1 MANIQIIGGGAIGL
15 LLAGRLAAS
24 GARVCLRTRTR
35 AQADELAARG
45 VTVLSAP
52 GEADV
57 RAAVDA
63 AALDD
68 VWDGPAGD
76 TLLAVKQTA
85 LTPAFVDR
93 MDAVLPP
100 GASVTAFCNGIG
112 HTDLLASRLP
122 GRSVFAAVTTEGA
135 LRVDAT
141 TVRHTGRGEI
151 RLGPAPLFERGGTVF
166 ATGEESAAAPL
177 AAMLKQAGFSA
188 TLSNDMA
195 QRMLRKL
202 LGNAVVNP
210 LTALLRVQ
218 NGALVRTP
226 ERLTLMRTLFD
237 ETLSVL
243 EASGL
248 RSEDDLWEEVLDLC
262 ARTAANR
269 SSMLQDVLAGRPTEI
284 ASINGAV
291 ARLAAQHGKEAPYN
305 ESLVALVS
313 AMRGDDR
320 EG

>member
-1 MANIQIIGGGAIGL
+1 MASIQIIGGGAIGL

-24 GARVCLRTRTR
+24 GVRVCVRTRTR
-35 AQADELAARG
+35 AQADELAALG
-45 VTVLSAP
+45 VTVQSSL

-57 RAAVDA
+57 RADVDA

-68 VWDGPAGD
+68 EGAGPVSD

-85 LTPAFVDR
+85 LTPAFLYR
-93 MDAVLPP
+93 LGTVLPP

-112 HTDLLASRLP
+112 HTDLLAAHLP
-122 GRSVFAAVTTEGA
+122 GRSLFAAVTTEGA
-135 LRVDAT
+135 LRVGTT

-151 RLGPAPLFERGGTVF
+151 RLGPAPLFEPV
-166 ATGEESAAAPL
+166 SADITAGDINVVAPL
-177 AAMLKQAGFSA
+177 ASMLKQAGFSA

-210 LTALLRVQ
+210 LTSLLRVR
-218 NGALVRTP
+218 NGELVRTP
-226 ERLTLMRTLFD
+226 ERIALMRTLFD

-243 EASGL
+243 EALGL
-248 RSEDDLWEEVLDLC
+248 ERTEGLWEELLDLC

-284 ASINGAV
+284 GAINGAV
-291 ARLAAQHGKEAPYN
+291 TRLAAQHGADAPYN

-313 AMRGDDR
+313 AMRGEDR